1 MAGTN
6 DPSWERLV
14 AERLGRIEEKVDNI
28 VHRLDDGHDLH
39 LNHGCRIGA
48 LERWRA
54 YILGAL
60 AVISIVL
67 VFLFKVM

>member
-1 MAGTN
+1 MG
-6 DPSWERLV
+6 DDKWELAV
-14 AERLGRIEEKVDNI
+14 AERLGRIEEKLDNI
-28 VHRLDDGHDLH
+28 VARLSDGHALH
-39 LNHGCRIGA
+39 LDHGKRLSA

-67 VFLFKVM
+67 LAMFKLA